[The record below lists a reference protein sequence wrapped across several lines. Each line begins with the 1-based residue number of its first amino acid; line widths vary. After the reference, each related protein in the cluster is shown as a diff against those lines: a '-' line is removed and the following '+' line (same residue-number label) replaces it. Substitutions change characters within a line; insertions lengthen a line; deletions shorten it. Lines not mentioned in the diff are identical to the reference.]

1 MTLQTK
7 PEKTD
12 NAAEMRN
19 RRSGTKR
26 LGCMTHSL
34 RHSRFALRNRKG
46 VVNAHFLN
54 NICLYRASRQKFA

>member
-1 MTLQTK
+1 MTLQSK

-12 NAAEMRN
+12 NAAGMRN

-34 RHSRFALRNRKG
+34 RHSSCTDLG
-46 VVNAHFLN
+46 SVIQTILVSMIVV
-54 NICLYRASRQKFA
+54 

>member
-26 LGCMTHSL
+26 LGCMTL
-34 RHSRFALRNRKG
+34 RHSSYTDLG
-46 VVNAHFLN
+46 SIIQTILVSMIVV
-54 NICLYRASRQKFA
+54 

>member
-1 MTLQTK
+1 MTLQSK

-34 RHSRFALRNRKG
+34 RHSSCTDLGSIIQTILASMI
-46 VVNAHFLN
+46 VV
-54 NICLYRASRQKFA
+54 